1 MAKDDR
7 SPINPFTGKEH
18 YDTLNDDEFLA
29 MCYRNYYEDISQ
41 CVLLDNTPYGQLV
54 LNVASRLIR
63 TVEDFLSRIGRYDYV
78 EDYYDWEFHLAQDN
92 QVNAYCMPGGKI
104 LVYSGLF
111 SIADDEEKLA
121 FVLGHEMAHAL
132 LDHTRTKFSV
142 HQTKDALADISMIG
156 SFALDLLG
164 FENAGAVTRTAVTL
178 ADIGSHYFLTQPWG
192 RDQEYEADKLGM
204 IIIHLAG
211 YDVNIV
217 PDFWQEF
224 SGENAN
230 TFDFFSTHPSDDKRI
245 AVMRES
251 LVEILN
257 ETDFYSGPVLPET
270 PVPKE
275 EYKVGCEPQPIPQI
289 PLETS
294 NQPVGA
300 AAFTASAAD
309 ACSNCGSIVGPAAK
323 FCKVCGNRLEK
334 NNRPACPECGYIA
347 EPCDNFCKNCGCKLI
362 QELHCFQCGE
372 KVDENQSFCTK
383 CGNRLK

>member
-7 SPINPFTGKEH
+7 SPVNPFTGKEH

-257 ETDFYSGPVLPET
+257 ETDFYSRPVLPET

-275 EYKVGCEPQPIPQI
+275 EYKAGGEPHSIPQI
-289 PLETS
+289 SLETS
-294 NQPVGA
+294 NQPAGA
-300 AAFTASAAD
+300 AAFTASATD
-309 ACSNCGSIVGPAAK
+309 TCPSCGSIVGPATK
-323 FCKVCGNRLEK
+323 FCKVCGNKLEK
-334 NNRPACPECGYIA
+334 DNRPVCPECGYIT
-347 EPCDNFCKNCGCKLI
+347 EPGDNFCKNCGCKLI
-362 QELHCFQCGE
+362 QELRCFQCGE
-372 KVDENQSFCTK
+372 KVNESQSFCTK